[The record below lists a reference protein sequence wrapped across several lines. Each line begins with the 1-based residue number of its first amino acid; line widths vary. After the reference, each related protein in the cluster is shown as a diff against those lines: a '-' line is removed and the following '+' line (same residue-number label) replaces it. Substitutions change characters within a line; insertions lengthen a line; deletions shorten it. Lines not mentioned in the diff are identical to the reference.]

1 VRVLIVDDNARSRR
15 ILEEMLQRRGM
26 LGVSAADSSQAIA
39 AIAEANASGTPF
51 GLALVDSS
59 VPGLDSLGLGS

>member
-1 VRVLIVDDNARSRR
+1 
-15 ILEEMLQRRGM
+15 MLQRRGM